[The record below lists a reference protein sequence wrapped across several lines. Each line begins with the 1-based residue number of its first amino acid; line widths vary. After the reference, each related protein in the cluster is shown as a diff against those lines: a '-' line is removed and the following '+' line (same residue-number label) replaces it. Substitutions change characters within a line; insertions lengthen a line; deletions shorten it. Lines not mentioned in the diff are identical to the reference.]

1 MLEFFSSPF
10 FVIPSGISSIIIV
23 IAGFLYTMISILR
36 GISPV
41 LIKLGKGLFGRKISI
56 FSDSNFESLRD
67 LLIDSDLFKEKN
79 IIQIH
84 GDSLKKSESTSL
96 FLVYYPDFKDR
107 IDEIL
112 ALKKDSTS
120 LIVYSPSD
128 HEKMEPEVFN
138 KLNSQRNSTVVNFRG
153 RLLSDLFAAMITTGG
168 KNKRN

>member
-10 FVIPSGISSIIIV
+10 FVISSGISAIVV
-23 IAGFLYTMISILR
+23 IAGFIYTMISIIR
-36 GISPV
+36 GISPA
-41 LIKLGKGLFGRKISI
+41 LIKLGKGLSGRKISI

-120 LIVYSPSD
+120 LIVYSPSE
-128 HEKMEPEVFN
+128 HEKMKHEVFI
-138 KLNSQRNSTVVNFRG
+138 KINSQRNSTVVNFRG